1 MKVTHPKKTDDK
13 STAGFTMMELVVT
26 LALMG
31 ILFSFAIPAYN
42 GVSEEMQGKRNVANM
57 HTIRE
62 TFFHY
67 FYRMHQQRGR
77 VAHFPPAPD
86 NEKKVMDD
94 QWSSTP
100 MDSTLSDQAP
110 KHLFSTG
117 ELPKNAN
124 NSPFMYVTWNDT
136 NQVTGEV
143 MFYIKIEDIDEDSPS
158 FGKSF
163 TYSI

>member
-1 MKVTHPKKTDDK
+1 MKRHT

-31 ILFSFAIPAYN
+31 VLISFAIPAYN
-42 GVSEEMQGKRNVANM
+42 GVSEEMQGKRNEANM
-57 HTIRE
+57 QTIRE
-62 TFFHY
+62 AFFHY
-67 FYRMHQQRGR
+67 FYRMHQQKGR
-77 VAHFPPAPD
+77 IAHFPPPPEND
-86 NEKKVMDD
+86 EKVMDD
-94 QWSSTP
+94 DWASTP
-100 MDSTLSDQAP
+100 MDSTLSFQPP
-110 KHLFSTG
+110 KNLFATG

-124 NSPFMYVTWNDT
+124 NNPFMYETWNDT

-143 MFYIKIEDIDEDSPS
+143 MYYIKIEDIDEDSPS

>member
-1 MKVTHPKKTDDK
+1 MRFQGMKRHT

-31 ILFSFAIPAYN
+31 VLISFAIPAYN
-42 GVSEEMQGKRNVANM
+42 GVSEEMQGKRNEANM
-57 HTIRE
+57 QTIRE
-62 TFFHY
+62 AFFHY
-67 FYRMHQQRGR
+67 FYRMHQQKGR
-77 VAHFPPAPD
+77 IAHFPPPPD
-86 NEKKVMDD
+86 NEDKVMDD
-94 QWSSTP
+94 DWASAP
-100 MDSTLSDQAP
+100 MDSTLSVQAP
-110 KHLFSTG
+110 KNLFATG

-124 NSPFMYVTWNDT
+124 NNPFMYETWNDT

-143 MFYIKIEDIDEDSPS
+143 MYYIKIEDIDEDSPS

>member
-13 STAGFTMMELVVT
+13 SAAGFTMMELVVT

-57 HTIRE
+57 QIIRE

-77 VAHFPPAPD
+77 VAHFPPSPD

-110 KHLFSTG
+110 QNLFSTG

>member
-13 STAGFTMMELVVT
+13 SAAGFTMMELVVT

-57 HTIRE
+57 QTIRE

-77 VAHFPPAPD
+77 VAHFPPSPD

-110 KHLFSTG
+110 QNLFSTG